1 MSAGISEVRSARG
14 LLRILGLAFGI
25 AVVIGETVGVGIM
38 RTPGPIDARLG
49 TPALIYLVWFA
60 LGAYTLLAANTLAE
74 LATAIPK
81 AGGPYVYV
89 RRGFG
94 DYLGFVSGWGDFAI
108 QSIAIGYL
116 AVASSEFLAQ
126 VVPAAAGHEHLVGPA
141 LIAGFATLNSLGLR
155 TSSAV
160 QQGAS
165 LLKVL
170 MLGALVVAAFA
181 YSTPAPVLAPP
192 ITPAPGAG
200 VGFVAIVVSMQL
212 VLEVYGGFNSA
223 CYFAEE
229 TTDPGRTVPRA
240 LFYGVLLVIGIYF
253 AVNAAVLHVLS
264 PADLGGSKLAVGDAL
279 ARVYGSAAGKAVALL
294 AVVAAL
300 GVLNTAMLVA
310 PRILYGMSRDRL
322 FMSAGAYVTPGGVQ
336 LASLWLSAGSAI
348 AFAAL
353 GAFETLY
360 AAAAFLGAFT
370 DLLCNGAL
378 FVLRRRAPE
387 LPRPYRARGYPWMP
401 GIVLV
406 TAAVLLVV
414 FVVGN
419 PRPSLFAAALLLAT
433 YPLFSWSRRAAA
445 VKTLPA

>member
-1 MSAGISEVRSARG
+1 VVVEVRSARG

-38 RTPGPIDARLG
+38 RLPGPIDARLG
-49 TPALIYLVWFA
+49 SPALIYLVWIA
-60 LGAYTLLAANTLAE
+60 IGIYTLCATNTLAE
-74 LATAIPK
+74 LATAIPC

-94 DYLGFVSGWGDFAI
+94 DYLGFVSGWGDFAV

-116 AVASSEFLAQ
+116 AVASSEFLTH
-126 VVPAAAGHEHLVGPA
+126 VLPIAAGHEHLVAPV

-155 TSSAV
+155 TSSTV
-160 QQGAS
+160 QQAAS

-170 MLGALVVAAFA
+170 MLAALVVAAFA
-181 YSTPAPVLAPP
+181 YSTPHPS
-192 ITPAPGAG
+192 PAPSTVSATATG

-212 VLEVYGGFNSA
+212 VLEVYAGFNSA

-240 LFYGVLLVIGIYF
+240 LFYGVLLVIGIYL
-253 AVNAAVLHVLS
+253 AVNAAVLHLTS
-264 PADLGGSKLAVGDAL
+264 PAELGASKLAVGDAL
-279 ARVYGSAAGKAVALL
+279 AAVYGPAAGTAVALL
-294 AVVAAL
+294 ALVAAL

-310 PRILYGMSRDRL
+310 PRILYGMSRDGL
-322 FMSAGAYVTPGGVQ
+322 FAAAGSYVTRGGVP

-348 AFAAL
+348 AFATL

-387 LPRPYRARGYPWMP
+387 LSRPYRARGYPWVP
-401 GIVLV
+401 GIVLT
-406 TAAVLLVV
+406 TAVVLLVA
-414 FVVGN
+414 FILGN
-419 PRPSLFAAALLLAT
+419 PRPSVLAMGLLLAT

-445 VKTLPA
+445 ARMRGA

>member
-1 MSAGISEVRSARG
+1 MSIAVAQRPARG

-25 AVVIGETVGVGIM
+25 AVVVGETVGVGIM
-38 RTPGPIDARLG
+38 RIPGPVDAQLG
-49 TPALIYLVWFA
+49 APALIFLVWLA
-60 LGAYTLLAANTLAE
+60 LGLYTLLAANTLAE
-74 LATAIPK
+74 LATAIPR

-94 DYLGFVSGWGDFAI
+94 DYFGFVSGWGDFAI

-126 VVPAAAGHEHLVGPA
+126 VLPVARGREQLVAPA

-155 TSSAV
+155 TSSTV
-160 QQGAS
+160 QQAAS

-170 MLGALVVAAFA
+170 LLSALVVAAFA
-181 YSTPAPVLAPP
+181 YSSPPALAQPV
-192 ITPAPGAG
+192 TAPGPR

-229 TTDPGRTVPRA
+229 TTDPGRNLPRA

-253 AVNAAVLHVLS
+253 AVNAAVLHLLS
-264 PADLGGSKLAVGDAL
+264 PAELGASKLAVADAL
-279 ARVYGSAAGKAVALL
+279 GRVYGSAAGIAVALL

-310 PRILYGMSRDRL
+310 PRILYGMSRDGL
-322 FMSAGAYVTPGGVQ
+322 FVSAGAYVTRGGVP
-336 LASLWLSAGSAI
+336 LASLWLSAASAI
-348 AFAAL
+348 VFATL

-387 LPRPYRARGYPWMP
+387 LSRPYRARGYPWVP
-401 GIVLV
+401 GIVLAS
-406 TAAVLLVV
+406 AAVLLVA
-414 FVVGN
+414 FVLGN
-419 PRPSLFAAALLLAT
+419 PRPSLLAVALLLAT
-433 YPLFSWSRRAAA
+433 YPLFRWSRRPGAATVRA
-445 VKTLPA
+445 